1 MDQENVKEKYPTL
14 EKLSAV
20 NDEKVTLM
28 NFFYFLEN
36 KGLDL
41 GLWNQSRLVPANI
54 KGESLIHEYLEIDE
68 NLLEKERQQLLTD
81 FKEFSSK

>member
-1 MDQENVKEKYPTL
+1 MSNDKEKYPTI

-20 NDEKVTLM
+20 NDEKVALM
-28 NFFYFLEN
+28 NFFFFLED
-36 KGLDL
+36 KGLEL

-54 KGESLIHEYLEIDE
+54 KNESLIYEYLQIDE
-68 NLLEKERQQLLTD
+68 KLLEQERQQLLAD